1 MAFLV
6 AENGSSA
13 GQRHGLT
20 KGRYVLGRHPECDIV
35 VDAGAVSRHHAQLFR
50 VADEFYV
57 EDMNSRNGTFVN
69 DQMIFG
75 RHRLSEGD
83 RIRVCDISF
92 TFHND
97 QPYGTDEPSSR
108 AILVDD
114 SKESSMST
122 IMSKLDVSSEDGS
135 VRFSATPETQL
146 KALVEI
152 TKSLGRSLSLDQV
165 LPRVLNSLF
174 KVFLQADRGF
184 ILLRDEHGELV
195 PRWTKLRREDSSETI
210 RISRTIVKE
219 VVRAKQAILSADAA
233 ADERF
238 ELSESVADFRIR
250 SMMCAPLI
258 DSDGEVMGAI
268 QVDTLDQRNR
278 FRPEDLEVL
287 VSVAIQA
294 SVSIDNAKLHE
305 AVLQQREL
313 ARDLELAR
321 EVQKGFLPDHP
332 PKLPGYVFFDFYEP
346 ANHIGGD
353 YYDYIPLP
361 DGRLGIVVADVVG
374 HGVAAA
380 LLMSKLSAS
389 VRFSLVMESEPAQA
403 LTQLNRTLSPD
414 VFDGRFVTL
423 VLVVLN
429 RQTHEIVVANAG
441 HMPPLLRRH
450 DGSIVETGVS
460 ATGLPLMV
468 DEDYQYQQHRDK
480 LEPGDCFLLVT
491 DGITEAMSPEGELY
505 GSRRLR
511 DHVRGRD
518 PCRIGQTI
526 IQDVAQFMED
536 RPAKDDMCLVCCGRD
551 PQQEKK
557 SAELPGISATPSGS

>member
-1 MAFLV
+1 MVYLQ
-6 AENGSSA
+6 AENGTFA
-13 GQRHGLT
+13 GQRYDLT

-35 VDAGAVSRHHAQLFR
+35 VDAGAVSRHHAQLFL
-50 VADEFYV
+50 VGDEYYI

-75 RHRLSEGD
+75 RHRLVRGD

-92 TFHND
+92 LFQDD
-97 QPYGTDEPSSR
+97 QPASADEPSSI

-114 SKESSMST
+114 SQDSSMST
-122 IMSKLDVSSEDGS
+122 IMSKLDVSSEDGN

-146 KALVEI
+146 RALVEI

-165 LPRVLNSLF
+165 LPRVLNTLF

-184 ILLRDEHGELV
+184 ILLRDERGELV
-195 PRWTKLRREDSSETI
+195 PRWTKLRREGSNETI

-219 VVRAKQAILSADAA
+219 VIRSKQAILSADAA
-233 ADERF
+233 ADARF

-268 QVDTLDQRNR
+268 QIDTLDQRNR

-294 SVSIDNAKLHE
+294 AVAIDNAKLHE
-305 AVLQQREL
+305 TALQQRALARDMEL
-313 ARDLELAR
+313 ARD
-321 EVQKGFLPDHP
+321 VQEGFLPERP
-332 PKLPGYVFFDFYEP
+332 PEVPGYEFYHFYEP

-374 HGVAAA
+374 HGIAAA

-389 VRFSLVMESEPAQA
+389 VRFSLALEPEPSRA
-403 LTQLNRTLSPD
+403 LTRLNRALCSET
-414 VFDGRFVTL
+414 FDGRFVTL
-423 VLVVLN
+423 VMVVLN
-429 RQTHEIVVANAG
+429 SQTHEITVVNAG
-441 HMPPLLRRH
+441 HMAPILRRAN
-450 DGSIVETGVS
+450 DKVS
-460 ATGLPLMV
+460 ELGAGRSGLPLMV
-468 DEDYQYQQHRDK
+468 DESTEYQQYNDR
-480 LEPGDCFLLVT
+480 LNPGDTLVLYT
-491 DGITEAMSPEGELY
+491 DGITEAINSDGQLY
-505 GSRRLR
+505 GSARLR
-511 DHVRGRD
+511 EDVRTAPPSRMGEEVIARV
-518 PCRIGQTI
+518 QK
-526 IQDVAQFMED
+526 FMNQQ
-536 RPAKDDMCLVCCGRD
+536 ASQDDMCLVCCARR
-551 PQQEKK
+551 
-557 SAELPGISATPSGS
+557 A

>member
-20 KGRYVLGRHPECDIV
+20 KGRYVLGRHPQCDIV

-50 VADEFYV
+50 VGDDFFV

-83 RIRVCDISF
+83 KIRVCDISF
-92 TFHND
+92 TFHGEQQAGTGD
-97 QPYGTDEPSSR
+97 QSSR

-114 SKESSMST
+114 SQESSMST

-135 VRFSATPETQL
+135 VRFSATPDAQL

-152 TKSLGRSLSLDQV
+152 TKSLGKTLSLDQV

-184 ILLRDEHGELV
+184 ILLRDDQGELL
-195 PRWTKLRREDSSETI
+195 PRWTKLRREGSNETI

-219 VVRAKQAILSADAA
+219 VVRSKQAILSADAA

-258 DSDGEVMGAI
+258 DSEGEVMGAI
-268 QVDTLDQRNR
+268 QIDTLDQRNR

-294 SVSIDNAKLHE
+294 AVAIDNAKLHE

-321 EVQKGFLPDHP
+321 EVQKGFLPDRP

-361 DGRLGIVVADVVG
+361 DGRMGIVVADVVG

-389 VRFSLVMESEPAQA
+389 VRFSFVMESEPAQG
-403 LTQLNRTLSPD
+403 LTRLNRTLSPET
-414 VFDGRFVTL
+414 FDGRFVTL
-423 VLVVLN
+423 VMVILN
-429 RQTHEIVVANAG
+429 SQTHEITVVNAG
-441 HMPPLLRRH
+441 HMAPLLRRQNGTLVEI
-450 DGSIVETGVS
+450 GSS
-460 ATGLPLMV
+460 ASGLPLMV
-468 DEDYQYQQHRDK
+468 DEDYQYQQYTDK
-480 LEPGDCFLLVT
+480 FEPGDCFLLFT
-491 DGITEAMSPEGELY
+491 DGITEAMNPEGDLY
-505 GSRRLR
+505 GSERLR
-511 DHVRGRD
+511 DSLQGSD
-518 PCRIGQTI
+518 PCRVGQLVI
-526 IQDVAQFMED
+526 DDVTRFMDD

-551 PQQEKK
+551 RQ
-557 SAELPGISATPSGS
+557 